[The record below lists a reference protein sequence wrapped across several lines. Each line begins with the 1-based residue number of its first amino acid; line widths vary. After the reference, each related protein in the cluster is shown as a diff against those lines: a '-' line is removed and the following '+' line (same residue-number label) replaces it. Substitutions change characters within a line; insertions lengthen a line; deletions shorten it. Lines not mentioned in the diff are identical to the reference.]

1 MPRKG
6 KKAVVNFMLPD
17 EKKLMRLTAVLK
29 MYYEKEMS
37 QQEIAK
43 EIGVS
48 RPMVSKM
55 LAEAK
60 SLNMVTITIN
70 ELHNLQQM
78 LSHRLEENFKV
89 RQAIIIKTERGNTR
103 KTQQDIAHAC
113 YEICRNDKLPN
124 HKVGIGCGSMIGQ
137 LSDIAM
143 QAPGV
148 LHVVPPADYK
158 GEIFPLI
165 GGFKASYKS
174 YHTNEM
180 VRIFSEFTGLT
191 ASYMYLPALL
201 DSAEEKAL
209 YQKTELYI
217 EMQRR
222 WESMNVALVNVSNL
236 YSTPDLAT
244 SIRFGKRLKA
254 QHAVGR
260 FLAHYYDINGKF
272 IEPEQDNILQVEQ
285 DHLKKAKYVIGM
297 CSDTTDV
304 PSAVG
309 ALRTGIIT
317 HVILTDT
324 LAHGM
329 LKYLDESAEK

>member
-1 MPRKG
+1 M
-6 KKAVVNFMLPD
+6 FQD

-70 ELHNLQQM
+70 EVQNMQQM
-78 LSHRLEENFKV
+78 LSHRIEENFKV
-89 RQAIIIKTERGNTR
+89 HRAAVVKVERGNIV
-103 KTQQDIAHAC
+103 KTQQDIARAC
-113 YEICRNDKLPN
+113 YDICRNDKVPYHN
-124 HKVGIGCGSMIGQ
+124 VGIGCGSMIGQ

-143 QAPGV
+143 SSPTLSTGEAP
-148 LHVVPPADYK
+148 ASYE

-180 VRIFSEFTGLT
+180 VRIFSEFTGLK

-201 DSAEEKAL
+201 DSPEEKAL
-209 YQKTELYI
+209 YQQTELYT
-217 EMQRR
+217 EMQHR

-244 SIRFGKRLKA
+244 SIRFGRRLKE

-260 FLAHYYDINGKF
+260 LLAHYYDIDGTF
-272 IEPEQDNILQVEQ
+272 IEPERDNILQAEQ
-285 DHLKKAKYVIGM
+285 ESLKKVKYVIGM

-304 PSAVG
+304 RSAVG

-317 HVILTDT
+317 HVILTDA
-324 LAHGM
+324 LARGM